1 MYKING
7 ATQPSH
13 GEIGEELENDHYPVQ
28 FHSVMK
34 TDSPKLSEEEKMQ
47 TIEKHF
53 AAIMETLGLDLSDDS
68 LSGTPK
74 RIAKMYVK
82 EKFWGLDEQKRPAI
96 SLFENT
102 FQYRKMLIE
111 KNINVQSTCE
121 HHFLPIFGK
130 AHIGYVSSRKVIG
143 LSKLNRIVDYFSRRP
158 QVQERLTRQI
168 LIFLQEVLDTP
179 DVIVVI
185 DARHMCVISRGIE
198 DTQSSTITI
207 DYGGVFINQNK
218 RSEFLGLLKG
228 GWQDV

>member
-1 MYKING
+1 MHKINV

-13 GEIGEELENDHYPVQ
+13 EESGEDFENPHFTAPYESSTRTTLPRV
-28 FHSVMK
+28 
-34 TDSPKLSEEEKMQ
+34 SEEEKMKI
-47 TIEKHF
+47 IENHF
-53 AAIMETLGLDLSDDS
+53 TAIMETLGLDLSDDS

-82 EKFWGLDEQKRPAI
+82 EKFWGLDEQNQPSI
-96 SLFENT
+96 SLFQNT
-102 FQYRKMLIE
+102 FQYRKILIE

-130 AHIGYVSSRKVIG
+130 AHIGYISSGKVIG

-168 LIFLQEVLDTP
+168 LIFLQEALDTP

-198 DTQSSTITI
+198 DTQSSTITM
-207 DYGGVFINQNK
+207 DYGGVFINQSR
-218 RSEFLGLLKG
+218 RSEFMGLLKG
-228 GWQDV
+228 GGQDL